1 MVFQFRAS
9 NRSVS
14 LIHAFG
20 GWTPGYPLAGLAVGS
35 DGNLWGNTTD
45 GEVTG
50 FPRYGAIYN
59 IQNLVANP

>member
-1 MVFQFRAS
+1 MKSKNAKA
-9 NRSVS
+9 VS
-14 LIHAFG
+14 LIQSFC
-20 GWTPGYPLAGLAVGS
+20 GWTPGFPLAGLIAGP